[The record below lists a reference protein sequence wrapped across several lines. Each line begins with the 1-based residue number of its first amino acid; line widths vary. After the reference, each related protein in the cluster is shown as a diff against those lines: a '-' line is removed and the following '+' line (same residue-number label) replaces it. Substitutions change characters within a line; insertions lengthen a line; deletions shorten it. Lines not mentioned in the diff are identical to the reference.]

1 MAVLSEIDDHGK
13 KREEE
18 GDADKDVG
26 DDVGVFES
34 GVHPGIQVTEVEH
47 GERESVQEEDGNE
60 SHLDGCLYFSIFVG
74 C

>member
-18 GDADKDVG
+18 GDSDKDVG

-47 GERESVQEEDGNE
+47 GERESV
-60 SHLDGCLYFSIFVG
+60 
-74 C
+74 